1 MTSLTGD
8 PRFANMKSPRRIW
21 TVSAIYGDREKL
33 ANIHEEIARNF
44 KPGDRV
50 VYFGNYTGGDTG
62 GAAQYSA
69 VQTIDDLL
77 AFRKYLLAQDGVQ
90 TGDIVYLRGVQ
101 EEILQKLLQLQFA
114 RDPSGVFEWMLEHG
128 IAQSLCDYG
137 GNIEEG
143 RRVCR
148 EGILSLTK
156 WTNSLRQHL
165 RRHPGHSE
173 FMAALRRA
181 AFTTSETPLLFV
193 HAGIDPAKPLTQQ
206 QDNFWWKGQTFNDI
220 HTAYDPFSY
229 VIRGF
234 DPNAQGVKV
243 NGVTMTLDSAT
254 AAIDDMP
261 ITCGL
266 LSGHGELL
274 DLMTA

>member
-1 MTSLTGD
+1 MTSPADD
-8 PRFANMKSPRRIW
+8 PRFANLKEPRRIW

-33 ANIHEEIARNF
+33 ADIHEEIARNF

-50 VYFGNYTGGDTG
+50 VYFGNYTGGDADG
-62 GAAQYSA
+62 SAAHSA

-77 AFRKYLLAQDGVQ
+77 GFRKYLLAQEAVQ
-90 TGDIVYLRGVQ
+90 CGDIVYLRGVQ
-101 EEILQKLLQLQFA
+101 EEIWQKLLQLQFA
-114 RDPSGVFEWMLEHG
+114 RDPSGVFEWMIEHG

-137 GNIEEG
+137 GNIEEA

-156 WTNSLRQHL
+156 WTNSLRQNL

-181 AFTTSETPLLFV
+181 AFTTGNTPLLFV
-193 HAGIDPAKPLTQQ
+193 HAGIDPEKPLAQQ
-206 QDNFWWKGQTFNDI
+206 QDSFWWKGKKFNDI
-220 HTAYDPFSY
+220 RTAYDPFSY
-229 VIRGF
+229 VIRGY

-243 NGVTMTLDSAT
+243 NGVTMTLDGTT
-254 AAIDDMP
+254 AEMDSLP

-266 LSGHGELL
+266 LSGQGELL